1 MIAPTI
7 AIDGHVLNE
16 TFRISD
22 IHRPF
27 PSVEPVMVSV
37 PGRHGQ
43 ICVGEE
49 IGTREVSFRVW
60 SFARDSATRM
70 TEISALVELLVT
82 GSHELTF
89 EDEPLTIRDV
99 RLSGQPDYDE
109 YEKRGSVE
117 LSFVMPDPY
126 RRYAI
131 PKSVA
136 FTTAQATFTLDH
148 ARPHIV
154 IDASNVIRR
163 TSDDL
168 WQLTFDGEQELS
180 VEIPTPLA
188 AVMRIDCQ
196 TGVVTVDGER
206 SNIINESVW
215 PALAAGSHT
224 VEVTAGSSATTLT
237 ITERCI

>member
-22 IHRPF
+22 IRRPF

-43 ICVGEE
+43 VCVGEE
-49 IGTREVSFRVW
+49 VGTREVSFRVW
-60 SFARDSATRM
+60 SFAHDSATRM
-70 TEISALVELLVT
+70 TEMAALLELLLT

-89 EDEPLTIRDV
+89 EDEPDTIRDV
-99 RLSGQPDYDE
+99 RLSGQPDFDE

-117 LSFVMPDPY
+117 LTFVMPDPY
-126 RRYAI
+126 RRYAT
-131 PKSVA
+131 PKTVA
-136 FTTAQATFTLDH
+136 FTTSQTAFTLDH
-148 ARPHIV
+148 ANPRLV
-154 IDASNVIRR
+154 IDASNVKRR
-163 TSDDL
+163 TNDDL
-168 WQLTFDGEQELS
+168 WQLTFDAEQELS
-180 VEIPTPLA
+180 VEVPTPLA

-196 TGVVTVDGER
+196 TGVVTVDGAR

-215 PALAAGSHT
+215 PVLAAGRHT
-224 VEVTAGSSATTLT
+224 VQVTAGSSATTLT